1 MSLLFANS
9 IIKYNFKHIK
19 PIYCFSCLYLEHYF
33 TNFISPRLTLHC
45 IVSNIIAA
53 AFHMQ
58 TVIVGFPEKV
68 AIKAQPNNNTA
79 RKSIK
84 KRF

>member
-9 IIKYNFKHIK
+9 SIKYNFKHIK
-19 PIYCFSCLYLEHYF
+19 PIYYF
-33 TNFISPRLTLHC
+33 TNLISPRLTLHC

-58 TVIVGFPEKV
+58 TVTVGIPEKV